1 MSLQCQ
7 IEWPTVLSC
16 KQLSDIFCFKRPSVH
31 PKMELFDQRRD
42 VINCLMGEVESV
54 PALIKLIEKIFTD
67 DVKGIMLSTIHK
79 AKGLENERVFFLCP
93 ELIPSKY
100 ATQPWQYEQE
110 NHLRYVAITR
120 AKRELIYVG
129 GSEFKQDLLT
139 KISL

>member
-1 MSLQCQ
+1 MDFV
-7 IEWPTVLSC
+7 VLDDR
-16 KQLSDIFCFKRPSVH
+16 KYVELEIIVSD
-31 PKMELFDQRRD
+31 L
-42 VINCLMGEVESV
+42 ES
-54 PALIKLIEKIFTD
+54 KEELIEKIFTD
-67 DVKGIMLSTIHK
+67 EVKGIMLSTIHK